1 MGRCSLFRDR
11 RRFCALVALLLGL
24 PAALRAQ
31 ERPLPEGLSLAEAVR
46 LTLESDPNLRLEEA
60 RLRSAHG
67 SLLSS
72 RGTFDSIFSSSLS
85 ETETDLPV
93 SATES
98 SSQAVVGNTLGI
110 TKRFR
115 TGLSI
120 EPELELLRTDPG
132 GAGAVN
138 VGTFSFTVR
147 QPLLRGRGRTATA
160 AVEWSAE
167 REVAAGELDVRQ
179 VAAERIL
186 AVGTQYW
193 RARAAALNLGVLLET
208 EARAREL
215 LETTRKLIEAD
226 VTPAAELVQVEANLV
241 ASETARIGGERAL
254 FAARQD
260 LGREI
265 GLERAAI
272 AALPLPSD
280 PFPAVPASALPR
292 DADGDRFVTAAMAR
306 RADLLAARER
316 REASEI
322 LRRAADS
329 GLKPQ
334 LDLVVTPSYTGL
346 VEGTDPGSFFSP
358 LYRNVP
364 GASAAFS
371 LRLAWPAANSQ
382 ARGALVQLDALRE
395 QSALVE
401 ELVARRVAADVPT
414 ALDAVIR
421 SVQQL
426 DRAAVAVRLFEQAVV
441 NEEKKLRGGTSTLID
456 VISQRDRLTAA
467 RQSEVSAQLSLAQ
480 ALLELRFETGT
491 ILPEGQVVMTAEGLD
506 PVLLTTVPFQEGAP

>member
-147 QPLLRGRGRTATA
+147 QPLLEKGLTAGRLLVDSPEDPTPQ
-160 AVEWSAE
+160 EIL
-167 REVAAGELDVRQ
+167 LDVELVPR
-179 VAAERIL
+179 
-186 AVGTQYW
+186 GS
-193 RARAAALNLGVLLET
+193 AR
-208 EARAREL
+208 
-215 LETTRKLIEAD
+215 
-226 VTPAAELVQVEANLV
+226 PAA
-241 ASETARIGGERAL
+241 
-254 FAARQD
+254 
-260 LGREI
+260 
-265 GLERAAI
+265 
-272 AALPLPSD
+272 
-280 PFPAVPASALPR
+280 
-292 DADGDRFVTAAMAR
+292 
-306 RADLLAARER
+306 
-316 REASEI
+316 
-322 LRRAADS
+322 
-329 GLKPQ
+329 
-334 LDLVVTPSYTGL
+334 
-346 VEGTDPGSFFSP
+346 
-358 LYRNVP
+358 
-364 GASAAFS
+364 
-371 LRLAWPAANSQ
+371 
-382 ARGALVQLDALRE
+382 
-395 QSALVE
+395 
-401 ELVARRVAADVPT
+401 
-414 ALDAVIR
+414 
-421 SVQQL
+421 
-426 DRAAVAVRLFEQAVV
+426 
-441 NEEKKLRGGTSTLID
+441 
-456 VISQRDRLTAA
+456 
-467 RQSEVSAQLSLAQ
+467 
-480 ALLELRFETGT
+480 
-491 ILPEGQVVMTAEGLD
+491 
-506 PVLLTTVPFQEGAP
+506 